1 MEILYITDEDLDKFE
16 SELFEEL
23 KSLNIYPFVGHDEL
37 TRAMNRQLPFFA
49 IEQKIMHNMLN
60 GIIKFPSG
68 LSYRVINGYVEF

>member
-1 MEILYITDEDLDKFE
+1 
-16 SELFEEL
+16 
-23 KSLNIYPFVGHDEL
+23 VGHDEL